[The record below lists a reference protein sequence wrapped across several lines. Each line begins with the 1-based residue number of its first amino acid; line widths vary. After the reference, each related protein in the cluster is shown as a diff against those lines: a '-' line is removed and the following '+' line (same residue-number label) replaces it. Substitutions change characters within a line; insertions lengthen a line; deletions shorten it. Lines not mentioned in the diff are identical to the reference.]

1 MIQDPCKIGD
11 SSNKI
16 FSFRPNYSETGK
28 IRLKPFVS
36 DYNRVNNYLY
46 NKNKE
51 LQKYPIKKSKILI
64 NSKSESIDN
73 DLLDIKEQNIVNN
86 PYTPEKRVN
95 KYFYLQPVMKFA
107 PRTEFERI
115 FDTLNSYNYG
125 SVDRNLILEQLK
137 SLGYLTIQNNKNLEN
152 QNEYSL
158 IKEKFKV
165 NVQTL
170 SYLIKE
176 KERLESEPRTPQI
189 NELIANI
196 TEIIK
201 INKEIKHDQE
211 RIKMPMLNNKNHKTL
226 NVEKKK
232 IINNYLAK
240 NILADYQK
248 KTHFKALLNFS
259 LNLNEKDKKQRS
271 STINN
276 RTYSNDLYNDKIKK
290 NSIINYFNTSK
301 KNIKKTCIKPFHKR
315 KNYPTEDME
324 YLKELCLKGN
334 PLHKPKNVHKVQNED
349 IDEDKSLLKPS
360 NTIII
365 NGVTYNKNKDLH
377 KISKIILKECNYIK
391 NYYNTEYAGEG
402 KTMITRG
409 LSVDEFTK
417 KYGLPK

>member
-232 IINNYLAK
+232 NYK
-240 NILADYQK
+240 
-248 KTHFKALLNFS
+248 
-259 LNLNEKDKKQRS
+259 
-271 STINN
+271 
-276 RTYSNDLYNDKIKK
+276 
-290 NSIINYFNTSK
+290 
-301 KNIKKTCIKPFHKR
+301 
-315 KNYPTEDME
+315 
-324 YLKELCLKGN
+324 
-334 PLHKPKNVHKVQNED
+334 
-349 IDEDKSLLKPS
+349 
-360 NTIII
+360 
-365 NGVTYNKNKDLH
+365 
-377 KISKIILKECNYIK
+377 
-391 NYYNTEYAGEG
+391 
-402 KTMITRG
+402 
-409 LSVDEFTK
+409 
-417 KYGLPK
+417 